1 MLAAKSNTGNDCFVT
16 LCTTQFQEDIAIIP
30 DGFLQLSNLE
40 RLVLDV
46 NKELV
51 GKKLPLIADILDRLT
66 EAPNTDYYIY
76 TNTDIA
82 LMPYFYNVVHQH
94 VLNGHDAIVINRR
107 RLSIKYNDEL
117 SLDLMYA
124 DLGKSHPGFDCFV
137 FKKEL
142 LAKFV
147 LGDICVG
154 IPFVEATLLHNIFSF
169 ANNPLFLPDAHLTF
183 HIGTDVMPPR
193 NKSLY
198 WHNRNEFFMNI
209 YPKLKPFF
217 DIKKLPYAAL
227 PIHKRALK
235 WMLNPSLFTLNYLE
249 LEGKSIQQKLKYL
262 LNEIRWNILQK

>member
-1 MLAAKSNTGNDCFVT
+1 MIAAKLTTVNDCSVT
-16 LCTTQFQEDIAIIP
+16 LCTTQFEEDKSIIP
-30 DGFLQLSNLE
+30 EEFLMLSSLDKS
-40 RLVLDV
+40 VLDID
-46 NKELV
+46 NRLV
-51 GKKLPLIADILDRLT
+51 GKRLPLIADILGKLNEIPDS
-66 EAPNTDYYIY
+66 DYYIY
-76 TNTDIA
+76 TNTDIG

-107 RLSIKYNDEL
+107 RLSVKYNEEL

-142 LAKFV
+142 LSKFI

-169 ANNPLFLPDAHLTF
+169 ASNPLFLPDAHLTF
-183 HIGTDVMPPR
+183 HIGMEVMPER
-193 NKSLY
+193 NKALY
-198 WHNRNEFFMNI
+198 WHNRNDFFKNI
-209 YPKLKPFF
+209 YPKLKSHF
-217 DIKKLPYAAL
+217 DIIKFPYAAL

-249 LEGKSIQQKLKYL
+249 LEGKSTQQKIKYL
-262 LNEIRWNILQK
+262 LNEIRWRILQK

>member
-1 MLAAKSNTGNDCFVT
+1 MLAAKSNTVNDCLVT

-30 DGFLQLSNLE
+30 DEFLQLSNLE
-40 RLVLDV
+40 RSVLDV
-46 NKELV
+46 NKQLV
-51 GKKLPLIADILDRLT
+51 GKKLPLIADILNKLKEVPD
-66 EAPNTDYYIY
+66 TDYYIY

-94 VLNGHDAIVINRR
+94 VLNGYDAIVINRR

-183 HIGTDVMPPR
+183 HIGMDVMPDR
-193 NKSLY
+193 NKAMY
-198 WHNRNEFFMNI
+198 WHNRNEFFKNI

-217 DIKKLPYAAL
+217 DINKFPYASL
-227 PIHKRALK
+227 PMHKRALK
-235 WMLNPSLFTLNYLE
+235 WMLNPSLFSLNYLE
-249 LEGKSIQQKLKYL
+249 LEGKSTKQKIKYL
-262 LNEIRWNILQK
+262 LNEIRWKILQK

>member
-1 MLAAKSNTGNDCFVT
+1 MIKLTHIINPVKVTQSSDLHKSQPITFKSMLAAKSNTGNDCFVT

-40 RLVLDV
+40 RSVLDV

-107 RLSIKYNDEL
+107 RLSIEYNDEL

-137 FKKEL
+137 FKKKL

-147 LGDICVG
+147 
-154 IPFVEATLLHNIFSF
+154 
-169 ANNPLFLPDAHLTF
+169 
-183 HIGTDVMPPR
+183 
-193 NKSLY
+193 
-198 WHNRNEFFMNI
+198 
-209 YPKLKPFF
+209 
-217 DIKKLPYAAL
+217 
-227 PIHKRALK
+227 
-235 WMLNPSLFTLNYLE
+235 
-249 LEGKSIQQKLKYL
+249 
-262 LNEIRWNILQK
+262 